1 MTEQLLTA
9 IQVAEILNI
18 SKAGAYNLM
27 QRCQLPSLKI
37 GRSVRVI
44 PRDLEQFVQD
54 SKQVTGEID

>member
-27 QRCQLPSLKI
+27 QRGQLPSLKI

-44 PRDLEQFVQD
+44 LRDLEQFIQEN
-54 SKQVTGEID
+54 KQVIG

>member
-1 MTEQLLTA
+1 MTEKLLTA

-27 QRCQLPSLKI
+27 QRGQLPSLKI

-44 PRDLEQFVQD
+44 LRDLEQFIQEN
-54 SKQVTGEID
+54 KQVIG

>member
-1 MTEQLLTA
+1 VTERLLTA

-27 QRCQLPSLKI
+27 QRGQLPSVKI
-37 GRSVRVI
+37 GRNIRVI
-44 PRDLEQFVQD
+44 PRDLEQFIED